1 MNINCRVCGI
11 RYRSNG
17 LRTRQSICVICHSLR
32 LFERLQTVTDE
43 IRTTWDA
50 TVGTPNHRRA
60 MNVLYCR
67 RRRIMRQLDR
77 MYGVTNNV

>member
-1 MNINCRVCGI
+1 MEINCRVCGI

-17 LRTRQSICVICHSLR
+17 LWNRRSICVLCYSLKM
-32 LFERLQTVTDE
+32 FERFENVTEE
-43 IRTTWDA
+43 IRTTWNA

-67 RRRIMRQLDR
+67 RYRVMRWLDR
-77 MYGVTNNV
+77 NYGVTKNV